1 MNQLYLGNTARRVR
15 ESKGL
20 TQKAAAEALGITQV
34 HLSNIE
40 NNKGSP
46 SSALLDRFREL
57 WGIDLYILAWCLH
70 GDPDDLPEPVRRPM
84 RELAKAWLAEL
95 GEFITYTREQ

>member
-1 MNQLYLGNTARRVR
+1 MLYLGTTARRIR

-40 NNKGSP
+40 HNKGIP
-46 SSALLDRFREL
+46 SAALLGRYREL
-57 WGIDLYILAWCLH
+57 WGIDLYILAWCLF
-70 GDPDDLPEPVRRPM
+70 GNPDELPEPVRRPM
-84 RELAKAWLAEL
+84 RELAKAWMAEL
-95 GEFITYTREQ
+95 GDFPPDNRDE